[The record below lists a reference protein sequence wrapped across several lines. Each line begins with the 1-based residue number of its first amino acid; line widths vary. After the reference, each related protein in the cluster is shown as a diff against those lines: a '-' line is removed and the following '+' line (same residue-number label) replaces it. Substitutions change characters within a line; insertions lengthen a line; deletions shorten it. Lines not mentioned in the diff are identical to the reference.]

1 MMVMYVRALT
11 GSFVFIFKEAFGG
24 KVLSDC
30 WIVSSAILVGLIR
43 LLMVGVF
50 LTCLLAFAASLFM
63 ISFFDEKVL
72 DIVLSVFSP
81 HTLSPFSLSINLQL
95 THFSCMITLGGLVFS
110 YLTGH
115 RFWVLAC
122 SRKCGRIL

>member
-1 MMVMYVRALT
+1 MLAL
-11 GSFVFIFKEAFGG
+11 FLFLFWEWNYLIVLNG

-50 LTCLLAFAASLFM
+50 LTCLLAFAASLFL
-63 ISFFDEKVL
+63 IYFFFDEKVL
-72 DIVLSVFSP
+72 DVVLSVFSP

-95 THFSCMITLGGLVFS
+95 THIPL
-110 YLTGH
+110 
-115 RFWVLAC
+115 
-122 SRKCGRIL
+122 